1 MFDTVIL
8 VTGAPEQEVLGGC
21 LKGHNPQL
29 RVIGVE
35 TGIELLALNDA
46 VLVRSRLIGFCTPV
60 IVPPRI
66 LDRLGF
72 GAYNFHPGPPAFPGL
87 SPAQFAIYHQAQQFG
102 ATVHRMAERVD
113 AGPIVAFRLFDIRP
127 DIGVEELELMAYR
140 VLAQLFWMLAEPLAV
155 ESEALPSLPTTW
167 APEKSSRRRYEA
179 LCAIPTDIAKDELDR
194 RVAAFGGG
202 YFGVRPTITLHG
214 HTFQL
219 VPQVAAA
226 PKIEAVEIAMTRNV
240 G

>member
-8 VTGAPEQEVLGGC
+8 VTGATEQEMLGAC
-21 LKGHNPQL
+21 LKGHNPRL
-29 RVIGVE
+29 RVIGVA
-35 TGIELLALNDA
+35 TGIELLALDDA

-60 IVPPRI
+60 IVPGRI

-87 SPAQFAIYHQAQQFG
+87 SPAQFAIYHQAHQFG
-102 ATVHRMAERVD
+102 ATVHLMAERVD
-113 AGPIVAFRLFDIRP
+113 AGPIVACELFDLP
-127 DIGVEELELMAYR
+127 HAIGVEALELMAYR
-140 VLAQLFWMLAEPLAV
+140 ALAQLFWILAEPLAA
-155 ESEALPSLPTTW
+155 ESQALPPLPIAW

-179 LCAIPTDIAKDELDR
+179 LCAIPPDIAKDDLDR

-202 YFGVRPTITLHG
+202 YFGVSPTVTLHG

-219 VPQVAAA
+219 VAQATEATR
-226 PKIEAVEIAMTRNV
+226 IEPVEVAMTRNV